1 MNIDKINF
9 LEIQP
14 SQFYISEKKIEDIN
28 KWFNPNDL
36 SNFEAI
42 PVKELN
48 GKIIF
53 TDGHTRAYVAY
64 KAGIKNIPLYWENEE
79 LSWDVYQICVDECN
93 IRGVL
98 SIKDLDN
105 RVLNQNDYKTLWNE
119 WCDDLHC
126 KSGE

>member
-64 KAGIKNIPLYWENEE
+64 KAGIKNIPLYLENEE

-93 IRGVL
+93 IRGVF

-105 RVLNQNDYKTLWNE
+105 KVLNQNDYKTLWNE

>member
-14 SQFYISEKKIEDIN
+14 SQFYISEKKVEDIN

-36 SNFEAI
+36 SNFDAI
-42 PVKELN
+42 PIKELN
-48 GKIIF
+48 GKLIF

-64 KAGIKNIPLYWENEE
+64 KAGIKNIPLYWEDEE
-79 LSWDVYQICVDECN
+79 LGWDIYQVCVDECN
-93 IRGVL
+93 KRDVY

-105 RVLNQNDYKTLWNE
+105 KVLNQNDYKKLWNE
-119 WCDDLHC
+119 WCDELHR
-126 KSGE
+126 KNGL